1 MDIKRIKRNEVT
13 STNTYVKEL
22 LAAGVDL
29 PELTLVEADFQTGG
43 RGQTGNSW
51 ESERGMNLTFS
62 LLCHPTWLR
71 AADQFVLSQAIAVAV
86 YRVLEENLSLT
97 SHRRSP
103 QLLLFRNCPQGE
115 GTGNQPDETPLLG
128 RGRGRFFSIKWP
140 NDIYWRDRKICG
152 TLIECN
158 LAGATIKDCI
168 IGTGIN
174 VNQTEFRSDAPNP
187 VSLAQVIGLTLNRQ
201 HILDRVVAEF
211 TSIYEGLRDGGT
223 EALRQEY
230 MQHLYRREGFHR
242 YAEPGGEPFEA
253 EIADV
258 EPAGHLVLRLRNAS
272 VRRYEFK
279 EIRYIL

>member
-1 MDIKRIKRNEVT
+1 VT

-22 LAAGVDL
+22 MAADVDL

-86 YRVLEENLSLT
+86 WRTLNNLT
-97 SHRRSP
+97 D
-103 QLLLFRNCPQGE
+103 GI
-115 GTGNQPDETPLLG
+115 
-128 RGRGRFFSIKWP
+128 SIKWP

-158 LAGATIKDCI
+158 LAGATVRDCI

-187 VSLAQVIGLTLNRQ
+187 VSLAQIVGLTFNRE
-201 HILDRVVAEF
+201 HILNEVVSEF
-211 TSIYEGLRDGGT
+211 TSIYEGLKNGGS
-223 EALRQEY
+223 EALKAEY
-230 MQHLYRREGFHR
+230 MQHLYRREGFHM
-242 YAEPGGEPFEA
+242 YQEPNGEPFEA
-253 EIADV
+253 EIQDV
-258 EPAGHLVLRLRNAS
+258 EPAGHLVLRLKDGS
-272 VRRYEFK
+272 IRRYEFK